1 MLKQVDQM
9 TSEGWYID
17 WCNICEMLHTSAGV
31 KTIPDIRSW
40 SHEKKCYP
48 PIDDP
53 IFYQDPLIPGR
64 GEKVVDYSNLQ
75 EFKETH
81 PKGESYTWRMS

>member
-1 MLKQVDQM
+1 MK
-9 TSEGWYID
+9 
-17 WCNICEMLHTSAGV
+17 
-31 KTIPDIRSW
+31 
-40 SHEKKCYP
+40 KKCSP

-75 EFKETH
+75 EFKETQ